1 MYYSYYPVSYSSS
14 SYLAHSGVK
23 GMKWG
28 VRRYMNRDGS
38 LTKKG
43 MRKYGKYQR
52 DLEYYNQA
60 KKHKIG
66 FIGDEFRRGKGLGKT
81 KGGIK
86 GGLVGTAA
94 AAVIGASAAMGITA
108 MAPAAIAAG
117 AALVGSIAVGRTVGG
132 IKGGLHAANYSPDA
146 YMGARGAAKKA
157 NKVMKKLNKKN
168 QKMIK
173 KEDRRDAKQQK
184 RLERKGQATPS
195 PAPA

>member
-43 MRKYGKYQR
+43 QKKYGKYYQDR
-52 DLEYYNQA
+52 ENYEKY
-60 KKHKIG
+60 KHHKIG
-66 FIGDEFRRGKGLGKT
+66 FIGAEARKGKALGKF

-86 GGLVGTAA
+86 GGIFGGAA
-94 AAVIGASAAMGITA
+94 AAVIGASAAMGVTA

-117 AALVGSIAVGRTVGG
+117 AVLAGSIAAGRTLGG
-132 IKGGLHAANYSPDA
+132 IGGYLHGANYSPDA
-146 YMGARGAAKKA
+146 YIAIRGAGKKA
-157 NKVMKKLNKKN
+157 NKIIKKLEKKH
-168 QKMIK
+168 QRVLKR
-173 KEDRRDAKQQK
+173 EERRDAKAQ
-184 RLERKGQATPS
+184 RAL